1 MGRKNK
7 YNNFPPRKQV
17 PVGGVCLLCECNRQ
31 VRKAARPYVIGT
43 RTLRRT
49 AMLLNTTHA
58 LGFPAQCPKICPG
71 MIFAGINNETGKLER
86 FKVLQVPWKFPD
98 RSSVERVE

>member
-17 PVGGVCLLCECNRQ
+17 AVGGVCLLCECNRQ
-31 VRKAARPYVIGT
+31 VRKAARPFVNET
-43 RTLRRT
+43 RIT
-49 AMLLNTTHA
+49 NS
-58 LGFPAQCPKICPG
+58 LGFPALCPKICPG
-71 MIFAGINNETGKLER
+71 MVFEGRNNITGEIEL

-98 RSSVERVE
+98 RSSVERIK